1 MVYNMPLLRPWLNW
15 IEQQISNL
23 WVAGSSPAGRAI
35 RFRLR
40 YSETGPAWRDGVL
53 EKRMSRCNERSE

>member
-1 MVYNMPLLRPWLNW
+1 MNAVNESGQNKKTVFITRNF
-15 IEQQISNL
+15 
-23 WVAGSSPAGRAI
+23 

-53 EKRMSRCNERSE
+53 EKRMSRCNDLAEAVSASGE